1 MAIPYTREALEALRH
16 AAASNTPAAEIQ
28 QYLGWDTATIARRC
42 KDHGIDL
49 LIPLATA
56 MGAHDDV
63 PPPAPAALD
72 LILSKLTPRQAQI
85 FSVLQPHADGE
96 WFSAAK
102 IAKRLGGDMTRKKVR
117 VGIAGLDRR
126 LDRMDADY
134 QVETRMGAGGGF
146 RLVTDETK
154 R

>member
-1 MAIPYTREALEALRH
+1 MPMPYTRDAVKALRH
-16 AAASNTPAAEIQ
+16 AATTNTPLSEVQ

-49 LIPLATA
+49 LIPLTTA
-56 MGAHDDV
+56 LGARDV
-63 PPPAPAALD
+63 PPAPMTLD

-117 VGIAGLDRR
+117 AGIAGLDRR

-146 RLVTDETK
+146 RLVTDK
-154 R
+154 AK